1 MKVKALGHV
10 VLKVRDLTR
19 SVPFYANILGLKEVA
34 RYDKDFRLVF
44 FSIVGNHHDIAL
56 FETDREA
63 PSAPEQAPGLS
74 HVALKVGDSLDDLRS
89 AKAWL
94 ESNGVKIDMIADH
107 HVSQSLYV
115 SDPDGNSIELF
126 VDADPA
132 IWRENPAAVATVEP
146 LTL

>member
-19 SVPFYANILGLKEVA
+19 SVPFYANILGLKEVG
-34 RYDKDFRLVF
+34 RYDKEFRLVF
-44 FSIVGNHHDIAL
+44 FSIAGNHHDLAL
-56 FETDREA
+56 FETNSEA
-63 PSAPEQAPGLS
+63 PSAPEQAPGLF

-107 HVSQSLYV
+107 HVSQSLYL
-115 SDPDGNSIELF
+115 SDPDGNAIELF

-132 IWRENPAAVATVEP
+132 IWRDNPAAVATVEP